1 MAGPAW
7 LRRGREGWWHSVRLD
22 NCTSLSHLGLVG
34 KSRSAQRGFSHPIAL
49 YIPSTLWSVSCLTSP
64 HVLPLPGCSP
74 GPSHM
79 LTVILNANPSSQRPP
94 VPPMDQTQKQV
105 WGFVSKELEK
115 EPKPENLVLW
125 AKLQTPQPKSFSSQG
140 QHKWSIQDIGV
151 TVFTYPKRLGGV
163 LQDL

>member
-1 MAGPAW
+1 
-7 LRRGREGWWHSVRLD
+7 
-22 NCTSLSHLGLVG
+22 
-34 KSRSAQRGFSHPIAL
+34 
-49 YIPSTLWSVSCLTSP
+49 
-64 HVLPLPGCSP
+64 
-74 GPSHM
+74 
-79 LTVILNANPSSQRPP
+79 
-94 VPPMDQTQKQV
+94 MDQTQKQV